1 MKVLIDTNVA
11 LNYVLGRDDLY
22 SKESESILKLCADG
36 TLEGFIA
43 FHSLSTIWYVTRK
56 LPENIRRQMLRQLCI
71 ILTVAA
77 ADQQSVLQAIDND
90 SFKDFEDNLQDC
102 CAAYVQADYIITGNV
117 KDFDGVSRV
126 TAIDPNTFLA
136 LISVES

>member
-11 LNYVLGRDDLY
+11 LNYVLGRNDHY
-22 SKESESILKLCADG
+22 SKESEKIIKLCANG

-102 CAAYVQADYIITGNV
+102 CAVYVQADYIITGNV
-117 KDFDGVSRV
+117 KDFEGISKV
-126 TAIDPNTFLA
+126 TAIDPSAFLA
-136 LISVES
+136 LLSQK

>member
-1 MKVLIDTNVA
+1 MKVLVDTNIA
-11 LNYVLGRDDLY
+11 LNYVLGRDDPY
-22 SKESESILKLCADG
+22 SKESESIIKLCADG
-36 TLEGFIA
+36 TLEGYIA

-56 LPENIRRQMLRQLCI
+56 LPDTLRRQMLGQLCT

-77 ADQQSVLQAIDND
+77 ADQQSVLQAIEND

-117 KDFDGVSRV
+117 KDFEGISKIA
-126 TAIDPNTFLA
+126 AIDPAAFLA
-136 LISVES
+136 LLPKK

>member
-22 SKESESILKLCADG
+22 SKESEQIIKLCADG
-36 TLEGFIA
+36 SIKGYIA

-56 LPENIRRQMLRQLCI
+56 LPDDIRRKMLMQLCI
-71 ILTVAA
+71 ILDVAA
-77 ADQQSVLQAIDND
+77 ADQQSVLQAINNE

-102 CAAYVQADYIITGNV
+102 CAAYAGVDYIITGNV
-117 KDFDGVSRV
+117 KDFDRVSQV
-126 TAIDPNTFLA
+126 TAIDPASFLSM
-136 LISVES
+136 ISKV

>member
-1 MKVLIDTNVA
+1 
-11 LNYVLGRDDLY
+11 
-22 SKESESILKLCADG
+22 
-36 TLEGFIA
+36 
-43 FHSLSTIWYVTRK
+43 
-56 LPENIRRQMLRQLCI
+56 MLRQLCI

-77 ADQQSVLQAIDND
+77 ADHQSVLQAIDND